1 MTAIYDT
8 KSYLTDTPIKSFY
21 LDVASLP
28 RMAGVVGKY
37 VTVPPECEN
46 RIDLFSYQQ
55 YGSSRYWWMIVLA
68 NADYIKD
75 PIWDFKAG
83 MQLMVPDKSKMLDE
97 FSTLR

>member
-1 MTAIYDT
+1 MAATYDK
-8 KSYLTDTPIKSFY
+8 KSYLSGTPTKSFY
-21 LDVASLP
+21 LDIASVP
-28 RMAGVVGKY
+28 RMDGVLGKY
-37 VTVPPECEN
+37 VIVPPECEN

-83 MQLMVPDKSKMLDE
+83 MKLMVPDKSRMLDE